1 MVACHIVGL
10 QKAGHKMVN
19 FDKVRLI
26 IQGLD
31 ENWAQFLTRL
41 TEAVQKYIRLDPTL
55 TEGTI
60 VLNTHF
66 ISQ

>member
-1 MVACHIVGL
+1 MGL

-19 FDKVRLI
+19 FDKVQLI

>member
-1 MVACHIVGL
+1 
-10 QKAGHKMVN
+10 MVN

-41 TEAVQKYIRLDPTL
+41 TEAVQKYIRLDPTI